1 MYFGCAFTKATFSRL
16 QVRVQCA
23 QLPPRLPVLQDRL
36 RRLRRP
42 PLHHHKVQVVQIL
55 VFSCLLPKTPT
66 SVGPSGSALWVCRR
80 KDRWHCICDLP
91 TLYKKK
97 KFCKLLLHCKVCSC
111 AVLLLPPDWTRSHLL
126 LPVQLSRYKR
136 GFLSP
141 KISQFYRYKLY
152 FIFVTKT
159 SQHADSGLRGCPPRR
174 LLCSPHENYRQGH
187 AALWICPAS
196 QG

>member
-1 MYFGCAFTKATFSRL
+1 MKLYFGCAFTKATFSRL

-97 KFCKLLLHCKVCSC
+97 KFCKLFLHCKVCSC

-136 GFLSP
+136 GFS
-141 KISQFYRYKLY
+141 
-152 FIFVTKT
+152 VTKNLT
-159 SQHADSGLRGCPPRR
+159 VLSVQ
-174 LLCSPHENYRQGH
+174 
-187 AALWICPAS
+187 ALFYFRN
-196 QG
+196 